1 MMLGVKV
8 MAAAGK
14 QSLRLYGDVG
24 IDVLADDVAAALG
37 ALSGDITVNVFSYG
51 GDAGAGIA
59 IHDMLARYQGQKTVV
74 IDGVAASAASM
85 VAMAGDRIVMPSN
98 ALMMVHNCW
107 GGAQGDAA
115 TMRNRADML
124 DTYSESYRNTYAQRT
139 GQAPGL
145 VTAWMENNGGA
156 GTWFS
161 AEAAVAVGLADEVS
175 APAEVQAS
183 VPPLPGGRFD
193 RVPDALALWSAVGS
207 VSVGA
212 EILPPAE
219 NESMTDQA
227 QAGAPPATTPT
238 PEVTAAPVAPVA
250 AAASAPEPERLDAA
264 ALLRETQIRRC
275 AAEAGLPADRVQ
287 ALVDNGLP
295 FAQAAVEIVKAHAAT
310 LTATTA
316 GHPAQVSVTRDAGDT
331 LVKALGCAV
340 LAKAAPGMKFSD
352 EDRALAADYRGWS
365 MMDMIR
371 TYAESRGFNPRGRSR
386 NDLISFAMH
395 STSDIPLLLSNV
407 ANKTLQ
413 AAYEEEPHTWKA
425 ISSQQNLPDFKSAT
439 RVIMAAD
446 MLPSQLLEGGE
457 YTQATLKEA
466 SATWKLTTYAKKI
479 LFSRQMIINDDLS
492 ALNRIPDYMGRGFR
506 RLESNLVWALI
517 SGNATTS
524 VDGLA
529 LFAAGH
535 NNTGTG
541 AIGVAGVNAAKKSMR
556 KQTDISGVAIN
567 LVPNYLIVPTDLEGT
582 ALQFLY
588 PNGYAPAALTGAA
601 GPNPYAGAMQLIV
614 EPRLDGSATQWYAAA
629 TGQADG
635 LVYGYLA
642 DEPGPSITNVPERD
656 PDGVTLLSRFDF
668 GCAVTDY
675 RFIYRSSGT

>member
-1 MMLGVKV
+1 MLGVKV

-14 QSLRLYGDVG
+14 PALRLYGDVG

-37 ALSGDITVNVFSYG
+37 GMSGDITVNVFSYG

-59 IHDMLARYQGQKTVV
+59 IHDMLARYQGRKTVV

-139 GQAPGL
+139 GQTPEL
-145 VTAWMENNGGA
+145 VMQWMDNNSGA

-175 APAEVQAS
+175 APAELQAS

-193 RVPDALALWSAVGS
+193 RAPDALALWSAVGS
-207 VSVGA
+207 VSAGA
-212 EILPPAE
+212 EILPPVE
-219 NESMTDQA
+219 NPPMTDQA
-227 QAGAPPATTPT
+227 QAGALPATTPT
-238 PEVTAAPVAPVA
+238 DEVTAAAAAAPVA
-250 AAASAPEPERLDAA
+250 AVALAREPEQPDTA
-264 ALLRETQIRRC
+264 ALVRENQIRRC

-287 ALVDNGLP
+287 ALVDGGLP
-295 FAQAAVEIVKAHAAT
+295 FAQAAVEIVKVHAAT

-316 GHPAQVSVTRDAGDT
+316 GHPAQVSVTRDSGDT
-331 LVKALGCAV
+331 LVMALGCAV
-340 LAKAAPGMKFSD
+340 LAKASPGMKMSD
-352 EDRALAADYRGWS
+352 DDRAMASDYRGWS
-365 MMDMIR
+365 MMDLIR

-386 NDLISFAMH
+386 NDLVSFAMH
-395 STSDIPLLLSNV
+395 STSDIPLLLSTV

-425 ISSQQNLPDFKSAT
+425 IASQQNLPDFKSAT
-439 RVIMAAD
+439 RVLIAAD

-479 LFSRQMIINDDLS
+479 IFSRQMIINDDLS

-517 SGNATTS
+517 SSNANTS

-541 AIGVAGVNAAKKSMR
+541 AIGIAGINAAKKAMR
-556 KQTDISGVAIN
+556 KQTDVSGATIN
-567 LVPNYLIVPTDLEGT
+567 LTPNYLIVPTDLEGT

-588 PNGYAPAALTGAA
+588 PNGYSPTALTGAA

-629 TGQADG
+629 TGQTDG

>member
-1 MMLGVKV
+1 MLGVKV
-8 MAAAGK
+8 MATAGK
-14 QSLRLYGDVG
+14 PALRLYGDVG
-24 IDVLADDVAAALG
+24 IDILAEDVATALDG
-37 ALSGDITVNVFSYG
+37 LSGDLTVNVFSYG

-59 IHDMLARYQGQKTVV
+59 IHDMLARYQGRKTVV

-139 GQAPGL
+139 GQTPEL
-145 VTAWMENNGGA
+145 VTQWMDNNGGA

-175 APAEVQAS
+175 SPAEVQAS

-207 VSVGA
+207 VSAGA
-212 EILPPAE
+212 EILPPVE
-219 NESMTDQA
+219 NQPMTDQA

-238 PEVTAAPVAPVA
+238 DEVTVAAAAAPVA
-250 AAASAPEPERLDAA
+250 AAAPAREPEQPDTA
-264 ALLRETQIRRC
+264 ALLRENQIRRC

-287 ALVDNGLP
+287 ALVDGGLP

-340 LAKAAPGMKFSD
+340 LAKASPGMKMSD
-352 EDRALAADYRGWS
+352 SDRAMASDYRGWS
-365 MMDMIR
+365 MMDLIR

-386 NDLISFAMH
+386 NDLVSFAMH

-413 AAYEEEPHTWKA
+413 AAYEEEPHTYKA

-446 MLPSQLLEGGE
+446 MLPSQLLEAGE

-479 LFSRQMIINDDLS
+479 IFSRQMIINDDLS

-529 LFAAGH
+529 LFASGH

-541 AIGVAGVNAAKKSMR
+541 AIGIAGINAAKKAMR
-556 KQTDISGVAIN
+556 KQTDISGATIN
-567 LVPNYLIVPTDLEGT
+567 LTPNYLIVPTDLEGT

-629 TGQADG
+629 TGQTDG

-675 RFIYRSSGT
+675 RFIYRSSGS